1 MNAVVYARISP
12 KPKPTDASIELQVEA
27 CGELATQN
35 HWTIK
40 GTHIDK
46 DLSGGSPDR
55 PGLWAAVDSLN
66 AGDRL
71 LVYRLDR
78 LARSVY
84 LAEGIHR
91 EISKSGASVVA
102 VHGGPVDDTPE
113 GRMVRQILDAASE
126 YERRVI
132 RARTSAAMQRHQRE
146 GRRMSRIPPFGW
158 QLDPEDPKLLVANP
172 DERAAAK
179 QVRLLRSQGLG
190 WKKIAREMCDLGYPC
205 RGSRWHAS
213 TCRSLVENPKF

>member
-71 LVYRLDR
+71 LVYRL
-78 LARSVY
+78 L
-84 LAEGIHR
+84 L
-91 EISKSGASVVA
+91 
-102 VHGGPVDDTPE
+102 
-113 GRMVRQILDAASE
+113 GRGHPS
-126 YERRVI
+126 
-132 RARTSAAMQRHQRE
+132 
-146 GRRMSRIPPFGW
+146 
-158 QLDPEDPKLLVANP
+158 
-172 DERAAAK
+172 
-179 QVRLLRSQGLG
+179 
-190 WKKIAREMCDLGYPC
+190 
-205 RGSRWHAS
+205 
-213 TCRSLVENPKF
+213 